1 MKVFAR
7 CWLLLILV
15 LDSLLSTKIF
25 LTKILG
31 LDICADTLVGDEML
45 KGISGGQKK
54 RLTTGAYILCVLIYF
69 GYYIFCTIKAK
80 LFADKATMRFSG
92 ELLIG
97 PARVLF
103 MDEISTGL
111 DSSTTYQII
120 KYLRHSTRALDATTV
135 ISLLQPAPETY
146 ELFDDVI
153 LLCEGQIV
161 FQGPREAALDFFS
174 YMGFSCPQRKNV
186 ADFLQE
192 VSSEVLELYIFC
204 SLSWNPF
211 FFWSTFMESLIYCFF
226 FPFYTGY
233 IKEGPRAVLV
243 QS

>member
-1 MKVFAR
+1 M
-7 CWLLLILV
+7 
-15 LDSLLSTKIF
+15 
-25 LTKILG
+25 
-31 LDICADTLVGDEML
+31 
-45 KGISGGQKK
+45 Q
-54 RLTTGAYILCVLIYF
+54 
-69 GYYIFCTIKAK
+69 
-80 LFADKATMRFSG
+80 FSG

-111 DSSTTYQII
+111 DSATTYQII

-192 VSSEVLELYIFC
+192 VSSEVLEFYNFC
-204 SLSWNPF
+204 FLSWNPF
-211 FFWSTFMESLIYCFF
+211 LFGQLS
-226 FPFYTGY
+226 
-233 IKEGPRAVLV
+233 
-243 QS
+243 